1 MFAPA
6 RRRVNEVAGRVDV
19 IAIVARVGFGPSSLG
34 LSARIGSANARTT
47 LMRFPQDAA
56 EFFNRVGAGDGSGA
70 ATSIRP
76 SGRSRQR
83 RNHRN
88 IVAPFPSRPAS
99 PRTRP
104 AMCNLTTSPKTPGDP
119 GLHAGDARRHR
130 QYAPLPGIFLDYSA
144 PFRDGPEGRELRR
157 WRARA
162 VLALS
167 AIFALK
173 GRNSDQG
180 VTNIRNVSSP
190 HWRRWLGVDSRCV
203 VPFSSFSE
211 NEVFPDGSR
220 PPGRPERRAA
230 TLDRAATVQARPKS
244 PDRRSMGAQDQIRR
258 LTKWRRASR
267 RAMGRNQP

>member
-1 MFAPA
+1 M
-6 RRRVNEVAGRVDV
+6 RQ
-19 IAIVARVGFGPSSLG
+19 SS
-34 LSARIGSANARTT
+34 SIGS
-47 LMRFPQDAA
+47 
-56 EFFNRVGAGDGSGA
+56 GAGDGSGA

-104 AMCNLTTSPKTPGDP
+104 AMCNLTTSPKAPGDP
-119 GLHAGDARRHR
+119 GLHAGDARRRR

-144 PFRDGPEGRELRR
+144 PFRDGTEGRELVMAR
-157 WRARA
+157 WGMPSPR
-162 VLALS
+162 
-167 AIFALK
+167 FALE

-230 TLDRAATVQARPKS
+230 TLDRAATARVRPKS

-258 LTKWRRASR
+258 LPNGGAHRGGQWSKSTLTKRFGRSR
-267 RAMGRNQP
+267 PNA